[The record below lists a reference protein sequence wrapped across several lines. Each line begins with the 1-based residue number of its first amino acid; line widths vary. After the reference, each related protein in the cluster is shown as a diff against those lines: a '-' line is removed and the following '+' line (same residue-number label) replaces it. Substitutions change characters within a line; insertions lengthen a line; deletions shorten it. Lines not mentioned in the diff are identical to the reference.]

1 MSYRKIFGKKKD
13 KEPEDDGAPKPRP
26 EDTHSITTAGGS
38 SYMSSIFSKNTRD
51 TSGTAGT
58 SASAGSTG
66 STGSTG
72 SSYHKESAARIHV
85 LETIEDVADNVG
97 VEVPRQ
103 VRRGQFGTSDR
114 NHGISANQS
123 SLSSPNAY
131 LGAGSPTNLFSGA
144 PASGGASS
152 PVFPFTVS
160 EAHMRDVH
168 EGLAQLNG
176 ESIALL
182 EHIYGGVFSPV
193 MASTALQRLIRDFIN
208 FTELDSE
215 VAVQQLAPTIKVAL
229 HLSDNLLGPEDVQSR
244 KLLLRTLHELGRR
257 IGVLPRNTGTVTEP
271 RNFAIGQMASELEAL
286 PQVLRIMDQLSTSQ
300 SEIADQNGS
309 FIAPVL
315 RGLSP
320 KFAVLTLSFGFPQ
333 PEQSHYDMVT
343 SLSNSS
349 PQSVHLYCHKNQ
361 IAACANFK
369 PPYRIPTDAHSPPM
383 SLSLS
388 SNEGTAS
395 GTLGGFIYPKISA
408 NDPALAAYAR
418 STFAMTCGHVCLSEK
433 TGQNP
438 PVSTPSPVLIN
449 MYKAALKK
457 EQVKYAPDTA
467 AHKQFQDAIDETL
480 GPNSLGTVVW
490 GERAVV
496 NGAISDVAIIKCDS
510 NLTCRNTLG
519 DDVVFT
525 EYDPALVFG
534 NLEVRSVAPKLVP
547 GMNVFKYGS
556 TSRYTRGIYNGPKI
570 VYWAEGR
577 IQSSEFVVTTDATP
591 MFALG
596 GDSGAWLLHKV
607 ESENPALSVMG
618 MLHSHD
624 GEVKQFGLFSPM
636 NVILER
642 LEQVTHVKWGVV
654 GVTDDEGEDLAGG
667 SDSDAS
673 ETNHSD

>member
-13 KEPEDDGAPKPRP
+13 KEPEEGAPRPRP
-26 EDTHSITTAGGS
+26 EDAQSVSTAGTAGS
-38 SYMSSIFSKNTRD
+38 SYMSSIFSRNTRN
-51 TSGTAGT
+51 TSGTAST

-66 STGSTG
+66 SAR
-72 SSYHKESAARIHV
+72 SYHKEGAAAGRVNV
-85 LETIEDVADNVG
+85 LETISDVADTVG
-97 VEVPRQ
+97 VDVPQQ
-103 VRRGQFGTSDR
+103 VKRGQFGTSDR
-114 NHGISANQS
+114 NHGISASQP

-144 PASGGASS
+144 PSSGGASS
-152 PVFPFTVS
+152 PVFPFAVN
-160 EAHMRDVH
+160 EVHMREVH
-168 EGLAQLNG
+168 ESLAQLNA
-176 ESIALL
+176 ESSALL
-182 EHIYGGVFSPV
+182 QHIFNGVFTPV
-193 MASTALQRLIRDFIN
+193 MASTALQRLMRDFIN
-208 FTELDSE
+208 FTEMASD
-215 VAVQQLAPTIKVAL
+215 VTVQQLAPTIKVVL
-229 HLSDNLLGPEDVQSR
+229 HLSDNLLGPEDIQSR

-257 IGVLPRNTGTVTEP
+257 IGVLPRLSGTVSEP
-271 RNFAIGQMASELEAL
+271 RNFAIGEMASELEAL
-286 PQVLRIMDQLSTSQ
+286 PQVLRIMDQICTAQ
-300 SEIADQNGS
+300 SEVADQDGA

-315 RGLSP
+315 RGLTPQFS
-320 KFAVLTLSFGFPQ
+320 VLTLSFGYPQ
-333 PEQSHYDMVT
+333 PEQSHYDMV
-343 SLSNSS
+343 SQLSTSS

-369 PPYRIPTDAHSPPM
+369 PPYRIPTDPQSPPM
-383 SLSLS
+383 SLSIA
-388 SNEGTAS
+388 SNDGTAS
-395 GTLGGFIYPKISA
+395 GTLGGFIYPKFSA

-438 PVSTPSPVLIN
+438 PVSAPSPVLIN
-449 MYKAALKK
+449 MYRAALKK
-457 EQVKYAPDTA
+457 EQVKYAPNTA
-467 AHKQFQDAIDETL
+467 AYTQFQNAIDETK
-480 GPNSLGTVVW
+480 GPNTLGSVVW

-496 NGAISDVAIIKCDS
+496 NGAISDVAIIKCDTG
-510 NLTCRNTLG
+510 LTCRNTLG

-534 NLEVRSVAPKLVP
+534 NLEVRSVAQKLVP

-556 TSRYTRGIYNGPKI
+556 TSRYTRGVYNGPKI

-577 IQSSEFVVTTDATP
+577 IQSSEFVVTTDSTP

-607 ESENPALSVMG
+607 ESENPSLSVMG

-636 NVILER
+636 NVILDR

-654 GVTDDEGEDLAGG
+654 GTTDDEGEDLAGG

-673 ETNHSD
+673 EHNHSD